1 MEILALVIVG
11 AIMGIVARL
20 IMPGPDAIGMLG
32 TVLVGIVGAIVGGY
46 LWRAVFDNSA
56 GPEWI
61 GGILVAMAVLFVVK
75 RLNFAGGRRSTL

>member
-1 MEILALVIVG
+1 MEILALVVVG

-20 IMPGPDAIGMLG
+20 VLPGPEAIGMLG

-61 GGILVAMAVLFVVK
+61 GGILVAMAMLFVLRK
-75 RLNFAGGRRSTL
+75 MNFAGGRRSTL